1 MDTVSDSLKGFAQRI
16 TLETSIEITLLQQ
29 QRLLRESQTTTIHQ
43 FLFKGRNIFIIILK
57 MPMRWKK
64 HTNQV
69 ELPYNHSHY
78 VFQGM

>member
-29 QRLLRESQTTTIHQ
+29 QRLLRESQTTIYQ
-43 FLFKGRNIFIIILK
+43 FPFKGRNFFIIILK